1 MQAAVCCLP
10 GWLRSL
16 KTLNDKRSALKALPL
31 VVARRL
37 PQRLAVL
44 ALSMG
49 LATVAWCD
57 ARAQTI
63 TSLAN
68 TGSAARFTFDG
79 LIFSVSGCTAAL
91 CSNVELKAVS
101 TNGGATVEVLGNG
114 RGANGSNI
122 LVETNGSGTGLLGF
136 TLTVTSAGTSKIA
149 SVSTSVSG
157 HYPSGGGGDIGSY
170 LAISGTNHCT
180 TTGGYN
186 LGSCAPFA
194 LGGDP
199 ATATFGPVSSLSVSD
214 NLAASAVSG
223 QTIILSNA
231 TQTFMPAPEPATIG
245 LMATGLAGLAL
256 VRANRRRR
264 LSAPSAAAPSTASPW
279 G

>member
-1 MQAAVCCLP
+1 MQAAACCLSAWP
-10 GWLRSL
+10 EPH
-16 KTLNDKRSALKALPL
+16 KTLNGRKWALKVLPL
-31 VVARRL
+31 AVARRL
-37 PQRLAVL
+37 PQSLAVL
-44 ALSMG
+44 ILSMWF
-49 LATVAWCD
+49 ATVAWHD

-79 LIFSVSGCTAAL
+79 LTFSVGGCTAAL
-91 CSNVELKAVS
+91 CSDVELKAVS
-101 TNGGATVEVLGNG
+101 TSGGATIEVLGNG

-122 LVETNGSGTGLLGF
+122 LVETNGSGTDLLSF

-170 LAISGTNHCT
+170 LAISGTSHCT

-186 LGSCAPFA
+186 LGNCAPFA

-199 ATATFGPVSSLSVSD
+199 ATATFGPVSSLSVSY
-214 NLAASAVSG
+214 NLATSAVSG

-231 TQTFMPAPEPATIG
+231 TQTFIPAPEPATIG
-245 LMATGLAGLAL
+245 LMATGMAGLAL
-256 VRANRRRR
+256 IRVNRRRR
-264 LSAPSAAAPSTASPW
+264 LSARSAAAPSTASQS

>member
-1 MQAAVCCLP
+1 MQTAVCRLP
-10 GWLRSL
+10 AWFGPL
-16 KTLNDKRSALKALPL
+16 KVLNDRKSALEAPL
-31 VVARRL
+31 RTVARQLSGRVV
-37 PQRLAVL
+37 VL
-44 ALSMG
+44 ALSVG
-49 LATVAWCD
+49 FTSIAWCN

-63 TSLAN
+63 TSLAD
-68 TGSAARFTFDG
+68 TGSTARFTFDG
-79 LIFSVSGCTAAL
+79 LIFSVSGCTTAL
-91 CSNVELKAVS
+91 CSDVELKAVS
-101 TNGGATVEVLGNG
+101 ASGGATIEVLGNG

-122 LVETNGSGTGLLGF
+122 LAETNGSGTDLLGF

-157 HYPSGGGGDIGSY
+157 HYPSGGGSDIGSY

-186 LGSCAPFA
+186 LGNCAPFA
-194 LGGDP
+194 LGRDP
-199 ATATFGPVSSLSVSD
+199 ATATFGPVSSLSVSY

-231 TQTFMPAPEPATIG
+231 TQTFIPAPEPAAIG
-245 LMATGLAGLAL
+245 LLATGVAGVAL
-256 VRANRRRR
+256 VRVRRKQR
-264 LSAPSAAAPSTASPW
+264 PSARSAAVPSTASPS